1 MAEYSFGQQESFWQ
15 EEWNRAGVFE
25 ASADRSLPKYYVLEM
40 FPYPSGKIHM
50 GHVRNYTMGDV
61 IARYKIA
68 KGFNVLHPMGWDA
81 FGLPAENAA
90 LKNKEH
96 PDKWTRQNIAEMRK
110 QLKTLGLSID
120 WKRELATCDKEY
132 YGQQQSLFIDM
143 MDKGLVGRKTALV
156 NWDPVDRTVLA
167 NEQVIDGMGWRSGAK
182 VEQKELSQ
190 WVFKITDFSE
200 ELLQAI
206 DELDGWPEKVR
217 LMQRNWIGKSGG
229 LEFDFETVGC
239 PDDIK
244 TLKVYTTRPDTLMGA
259 TFAAVSPEHPLAK
272 AIARDNHEVES
283 FIRECRLTGTSE
295 AELELLDKKGI
306 DTGFKVKHPLNPEVT
321 LPIWVANFILNT
333 VGTGAI
339 FGCPAHDQRD
349 LDFSR
354 KYNLPVIDVFFPED
368 SDTPVENEAYVP
380 SKSQRV
386 RYVNGFAGDL
396 IQTGDEG
403 INSAIT
409 HCVEKGIGKKVT
421 RYRLRDWGISRQR
434 YWGCPIPVIHCEKC
448 GIVPEIKEN
457 LPIELPLDV
466 TFDKPGNPLDH
477 HPTFKHCTC
486 PYCGGDAMRETDTMD
501 TFVDSSW
508 YFVRY
513 TAPDEKTPTNLAM
526 ADYWMN
532 VDQYIGGIEHAILHL
547 LYSRFFARAMHL
559 TGHLSEHCKEPFD
572 SLFTQGMVNHA
583 IYLTRDKN
591 GRPIYHF
598 PTEVEVTGTEAKLI
612 STGEPV
618 EIVPSAKM
626 AKSKN
631 NIIDPQSLIEK
642 YGADTARWY
651 MVSDSPPE
659 RDIEWTTTGVE
670 AASKHLERVWRLANE
685 IKSMDDSGTQN
696 DDLKLKKI
704 LHHSI
709 NEFSQEIEGF
719 VFNKAIARLYELY
732 NAVSKS
738 KASTRVKKE
747 TMLTYA
753 QLMAPITP
761 HIAEE
766 IWRLLGGKGFV
777 VNTRWPT
784 ADPEFLKIDQ
794 IIIPI
799 QVNGKLRSKIEVV
812 KGLPK
817 ERILKLV
824 LEDEAVT
831 RYLEGKKP
839 RKTIVVPDRIVNI
852 VV

>member
-1 MAEYSFGQQESFWQ
+1 MTEYNFLQQESFWQ
-15 EEWNRAGVFE
+15 GEWDKAGVFE
-25 ASADRSLPKYYVLEM
+25 ASPDRSLPKYYVLEM

-90 LKNKEH
+90 LKNNEH

-132 YGQQQSLFIDM
+132 YGQQQSLFLDM
-143 MDKGLVGRKTALV
+143 MEKGLIGRKTALV
-156 NWDPVDRTVLA
+156 NWDPVDGTVLA

-200 ELLQAI
+200 DLLQAI
-206 DELDGWPEKVR
+206 DELEGWPEKVR
-217 LMQRNWIGKSGG
+217 LMQRNWIGKSTG

-239 PDDIK
+239 PEGIDA
-244 TLKVYTTRPDTLMGA
+244 LRVYTTRPDTLLGA
-259 TFAAVSPEHPLAK
+259 TFVAVSSEHPLAK
-272 AIARDNHEVES
+272 AIAKENPEVEK
-283 FIRECRLTGTSE
+283 FIRECRQAGTSE
-295 AELELLDKKGI
+295 VELELLEKKGI
-306 DTGFKVKHPLNPEVT
+306 DTGFQVKHPLNPEVT
-321 LPIWVANFILNT
+321 LPIWVANFILHT

-349 LDFSR
+349 LDFTR
-354 KYNLPVIDVFFPED
+354 KYDLPVIDVFFAED
-368 SDTPVENEAYVP
+368 SDQPVENEAYVP
-380 SKSQRV
+380 PKNQKV
-386 RYVNGFAGDL
+386 KYANGFAGETF
-396 IQTGDEG
+396 QTGEEG
-403 INSAIT
+403 INSAIA
-409 HCVEKGIGKKVT
+409 HCVENGVGKKVI

-434 YWGCPIPVIHCEKC
+434 YWGCPIPVIHCDNC
-448 GIVPEIKEN
+448 GIVPEIKDN

-466 TFDKPGNPLDH
+466 TFEKPGNPLDH
-477 HPTFKHCTC
+477 HPTWKYCTC
-486 PYCGGDAMRETDTMD
+486 PHCGKDAKRETDTMD

-513 TAPDEKTPTNLAM
+513 TAPQEKTPTNLAM

-547 LYSRFFARAMHL
+547 LYSRFFTRAMQL
-559 TGHLSEHCKEPFD
+559 TGHLSGHCIEPFK

-598 PTEVEVTGTEAKLI
+598 PTEVELSGTEAKLKC
-612 STGEPV
+612 TGEPV
-618 EIVPSAKM
+618 EIIPSAKM

-631 NIIDPQSLIEK
+631 NIIDPQGLIEQ

-685 IKSMDDSGTQN
+685 IKSLDQVGTPEE
-696 DDLKLKKI
+696 DLRLKKI
-704 LHHSI
+704 LHHTI
-709 NEFSQEIEGF
+709 NEFSREIEGF

-732 NAVSKS
+732 NAIVKS
-738 KASTRVKKE
+738 KASATVKKE

-761 HIAEE
+761 HIAED
-766 IWRLLGGKGFV
+766 IWCLLDGKDFV
-777 VNTRWPT
+777 VNNPWPKII
-784 ADPEFLKIDQ
+784 PEYLKVDKIV
-794 IIIPI
+794 IPI
-799 QVNGKLRSKIEVV
+799 QVNGKLRSRIEVA

-817 ERILKLV
+817 EQVLNLV
-824 LEDEAVT
+824 LEDKVVT
-831 RYLEGKKP
+831 RYLEGNKP

>member
-1 MAEYSFGQQESFWQ
+1 MTEYNFLEQESFWQ
-15 EEWNRAGVFE
+15 EEWDKAGVFE
-25 ASADRSLPKYYVLEM
+25 ASPDRNLPKYYVLEM

-90 LKNKEH
+90 LKNNEH

-156 NWDPVDRTVLA
+156 NWDPVDGTVLA

-206 DELDGWPEKVR
+206 DGLEGWPEKVR
-217 LMQRNWIGKSGG
+217 LMQRNWIGKSSG
-229 LEFDFETVGC
+229 LEFDFETIGC
-239 PDDIK
+239 PEGINK
-244 TLKVYTTRPDTLMGA
+244 LKVYTTRPDTLMGA

-272 AIARDNHEVES
+272 AIAKENPDVEN
-283 FIRECRLTGTSE
+283 FIRECRQAGTSE
-295 AELELLDKKGI
+295 VELELLEKKGI
-306 DTGFKVKHPLNPEVT
+306 DTGFKVRHPLDPEIT

-354 KYNLPVIDVFFPED
+354 KYDLPVIDVFFSED
-368 SDTPVENEAYVP
+368 SDQPVENEAYVP
-380 SKSQRV
+380 PKNQQV
-386 RYVNGFAGDL
+386 KYANGFAGD
-396 IQTGDEG
+396 ISQTGEEG
-403 INSAIT
+403 INAAIA
-409 HCVEKGIGKKVT
+409 HCVKNGIGQKVI

-434 YWGCPIPVIHCEKC
+434 YWGCPIPVIHCGKC

-477 HPTFKHCTC
+477 HPTWKYCTC
-486 PYCGGDAMRETDTMD
+486 PHCGKDAVRETDTMD

-513 TAPDEKTPTNLAM
+513 TAPNEKTPTNLAM

-547 LYSRFFARAMHL
+547 LYSRFFARAMQV
-559 TGHLSEHCKEPFD
+559 TGHLSKHCDEPFK

-598 PTEVEVTGTEAKLI
+598 PTEVEVSGVEAKLK

-618 EIVPSAKM
+618 EIIPSAKM

-631 NIIDPQSLIEK
+631 NIIDPQGLIEK

-685 IKSMDDSGTQN
+685 IKSMDHPGTPAE
-696 DDLKLKKI
+696 DIKLKKI
-704 LHHSI
+704 LHHAI
-709 NEFSQEIEGF
+709 NEFSREIEGF

-732 NAVSKS
+732 NAVVKS
-738 KASTRVKKE
+738 QASAKVKKE
-747 TMLTYA
+747 IMLTYA

-761 HIAEE
+761 HVAEE
-766 IWRLLGGKGFV
+766 IWCLLGGKGFV
-777 VNTRWPT
+777 VNTPWPKV
-784 ADPEFLKIDQ
+784 DPEFLKVDQ
-794 IIIPI
+794 ITIPI
-799 QVNGKLRSKIEVV
+799 QVNGKLRSRIEVA

-817 ERILKLV
+817 EHILKLV
-824 LEDEAVT
+824 LEDEVVT
-831 RYLEGKKP
+831 RYLDGNKP

>member
-1 MAEYSFGQQESFWQ
+1 MTEYNFLEQECFWQ
-15 EEWNRAGVFE
+15 KEWEKAGVFE
-25 ASADRSLPKYYVLEM
+25 ASSDHSLPKYYVLEM

-90 LKNKEH
+90 LKNNEH
-96 PDKWTRQNIAEMRK
+96 PDRWTRQNIAEMRK

-132 YGQQQSLFIDM
+132 YGQQQALFLDM
-143 MDKGLVGRKTALV
+143 IDKGLVDRKTTLV
-156 NWDPVDRTVLA
+156 NWDPVDGTVLA

-190 WVFKITDFSE
+190 WVFRITDFSE
-200 ELLQAI
+200 ELLEAI
-206 DELDGWPEKVR
+206 DGLEGWPDKVR
-217 LMQRNWIGKSGG
+217 LMQRNWIGKSSG
-229 LEFDFETVGC
+229 LEFDFETIDC
-239 PDDIK
+239 PEGIDR
-244 TLKVYTTRPDTLMGA
+244 LKVYTTRPDTLMGA
-259 TFAAVSPEHPLAK
+259 TFAAVSPEHPLAR
-272 AIARDNHEVES
+272 AIARKNPEVEE
-283 FIRECRLTGTSE
+283 FIRECRQAGTSE
-295 AELELLDKKGI
+295 VELELLEKKGV
-306 DTGFKVKHPLNPEVT
+306 DTGFKVRHPLDPEVT

-349 LDFSR
+349 LDFTR
-354 KYNLPVIDVFFPED
+354 KYDLPVIDVFFPED
-368 SDTPVENEAYVP
+368 ADTPVANEAYVP
-380 SKSQRV
+380 PKTQKVKYLR
-386 RYVNGFAGDL
+386 GFAGNEL
-396 IQTGDEG
+396 QTGDEG
-403 INSAIT
+403 IAAAIA
-409 HCVEKGIGKKVT
+409 HCEDRGIGRKVI

-434 YWGCPIPVIHCEKC
+434 YWGCPIPVIHCPNC
-448 GIVPEIKEN
+448 GIVPEKKEN
-457 LPIELPLDV
+457 LPVELPMDV
-466 TFDKPGNPLDH
+466 SFEKPGNPLDH
-477 HPTFKHCTC
+477 HPTFKKCTC
-486 PYCGGDAMRETDTMD
+486 PNCGSDAERETDTMD

-513 TAPDEKTPTNLAM
+513 TAPNEKAPTNLAI

-547 LYSRFFARAMHL
+547 LYSRFFARAMQL
-559 TGHLSEHCKEPFD
+559 TGHLSEKCKEPFA

-583 IYLTRDKN
+583 IYQTRDKN

-598 PTEVEVTGTEAKLI
+598 PTEVEVSGTEARLK

-618 EIVPSAKM
+618 EIIPSAKM

-631 NIIDPQSLIEK
+631 NIIDPQGLIK
-642 YGADTARWY
+642 QYGADTARWY
-651 MVSDSPPE
+651 MVSDSPPD

-670 AASKHLERVWRLANE
+670 AASKHLERVWRLAND
-685 IKSMDDSGTQN
+685 INSMKDVGTA
-696 DDLKLKKI
+696 DEDLKLKKI
-704 LHHSI
+704 LHQTI
-709 NEFSQEIEGF
+709 NEFAREIEGF
-719 VFNKAIARLYELY
+719 IFNKAIARLYELY
-732 NAVSKS
+732 NAMVKS
-738 KASTRVKKE
+738 KASANVKKT

-761 HIAEE
+761 HLAEE
-766 IWRLLGGKGFV
+766 IWRLLGGRDFV
-777 VNTRWPT
+777 VKTEWPK
-784 ADPEFLKIDQ
+784 ADPEYLKVDQ
-794 IIIPI
+794 ITMPI
-799 QVNGKLRSKIEVV
+799 QINGKLRSRIEVT

-817 ERILKLV
+817 DQVLKMV
-824 LEDEAVT
+824 LEDKVVT
-831 RYLEGKKP
+831 RYLDGHEP

>member
-1 MAEYSFGQQESFWQ
+1 MTEYNFLEQECFWQ
-15 EEWNRAGVFE
+15 REWDKAGVFE
-25 ASADRSLPKYYVLEM
+25 ASSDRSLPKYYVLEM

-90 LKNKEH
+90 LKNNEH
-96 PDKWTRQNIAEMRK
+96 PDRWTRQNISEMRK

-132 YGQQQSLFIDM
+132 YGQQQALFLDM
-143 MDKGLVGRKTALV
+143 IDKGLVDRKTTLV
-156 NWDPVDRTVLA
+156 NWDPVDGTVLA

-190 WVFKITDFSE
+190 WVFRITDFSE
-200 ELLQAI
+200 ELLEAI
-206 DELDGWPEKVR
+206 DGLEGWPDKVR
-217 LMQRNWIGKSGG
+217 LMQRNWIGKSTG
-229 LEFDFETVGC
+229 LEFDFETIDC
-239 PDDIK
+239 PEGIDRL
-244 TLKVYTTRPDTLMGA
+244 TVYTTRPDTLMGA
-259 TFAAVSPEHPLAK
+259 TFAAVSPEHPLAR
-272 AIARDNHEVES
+272 AIAKKNPEVEE
-283 FIRECRLTGTSE
+283 FIRECRHAGTSE
-295 AELELLDKKGI
+295 VELELLEKKGV
-306 DTGFKVKHPLNPEVT
+306 DTGFKVRHPLDPDVT

-349 LDFSR
+349 LDFTR
-354 KYNLPVIDVFFPED
+354 KYDLPVIDVFFPED
-368 SDTPVENEAYVP
+368 SDTPVANEAYVP
-380 SKSQRV
+380 PKTQRV
-386 RYVNGFAGDL
+386 RYLRSFAGDEL
-396 IQTGDEG
+396 QTGDEG
-403 INSAIT
+403 IAAAIA
-409 HCVEKGIGKKVT
+409 HCEDRGIGRKVV

-434 YWGCPIPVIHCEKC
+434 YWGCPIPVIHCPNC
-448 GIVPEIKEN
+448 GIVPEKKEK
-457 LPIELPLDV
+457 LPVELPMDV
-466 TFDKPGNPLDH
+466 SFEKPGNPLDH
-477 HPTFKHCTC
+477 HPTFKKCTC
-486 PYCGGDAMRETDTMD
+486 PKCGSDAERETDTMD

-513 TAPDEKTPTNLAM
+513 TAPGEKTPTNLAM

-547 LYSRFFARAMHL
+547 LYSRFFARAMQL
-559 TGHLSEHCKEPFD
+559 TGHLSEKCKEPFD

-583 IYLTRDKN
+583 IYQTRDKN

-598 PTEVEVTGTEAKLI
+598 PTEVEVSGTEARLK

-618 EIVPSAKM
+618 EVIPSAKM

-631 NIIDPQSLIEK
+631 NIIDPQSLIK
-642 YGADTARWY
+642 QYGADTARWY
-651 MVSDSPPE
+651 MVSDSPPD

-670 AASKHLERVWRLANE
+670 AASKHLERVWRLAND
-685 IKSMDDSGTQN
+685 INLMDDVGTA
-696 DDLKLKKI
+696 DEDLKLKKI
-704 LHHSI
+704 LHQTI
-709 NEFSQEIEGF
+709 NEFAREIEGF
-719 VFNKAIARLYELY
+719 IFNKAIARLYELY
-732 NAVSKS
+732 NAMVRS
-738 KASTRVKKE
+738 KASASVKKA

-753 QLMAPITP
+753 QLSAPITP
-761 HIAEE
+761 HLAEE
-766 IWRLLGGKGFV
+766 IWRLLGGGDFV
-777 VNTRWPT
+777 VKTEWPK
-784 ADPEFLKIDQ
+784 ADPEYLKVDQ
-794 IIIPI
+794 ITMPI
-799 QVNGKLRSKIEVV
+799 QINGKLRSRIEVT

-817 ERILKLV
+817 DQVLKMV

-831 RYLEGKKP
+831 RYLDGNEP

>member
-1 MAEYSFGQQESFWQ
+1 MTEYNFLNQESYWQQEWEKAQ
-15 EEWNRAGVFE
+15 VFE
-25 ASADRSLPKYYVLEM
+25 ASPNRSIPKYYVLEM

-90 LKNKEH
+90 LKNNEH
-96 PDKWTRQNIAEMRK
+96 PDKWTRQNIAEMRN

-120 WKRELATCDKEY
+120 WKREIATCDKEY

-156 NWDPVDRTVLA
+156 NWDPVDGTVLA

-190 WVFKITDFSE
+190 WVFKISDYSE

-206 DELDGWPEKVR
+206 DGLEGWPEKVR
-217 LMQRNWIGKSGG
+217 LMQRNWIGKSTG
-229 LEFDFETVGC
+229 LEFDFEAIQC
-239 PDDIK
+239 PDNID
-244 TLKVYTTRPDTLMGA
+244 TLRVYTTRPDTLMGA
-259 TFAAVSPEHPLAK
+259 TFAAVSAEHPLAK
-272 AIARDNHEVES
+272 AIAKLNPEVKQ
-283 FIRECRLTGTSE
+283 FIKECRQAGTSE
-295 AELELLDKKGI
+295 MELELLEKKGV
-306 DTGFKVKHPLNPEVT
+306 DTGYKVKHPLNPEVT

-354 KYNLPVIDVFFPED
+354 KYGLPVIDVFCAEG
-368 SDTPVENEAYVP
+368 TNQPVGNEAYVP
-380 SKSQRV
+380 PKNQRV
-386 RYVNGFAGDL
+386 EYVNGFAGNRL
-396 IQTGDEG
+396 QTGDEG
-403 INSAIT
+403 IHSAIAF
-409 HCVEKGIGKKVT
+409 CVDKGIGKRVV

-434 YWGCPIPVIHCEKC
+434 YWGCPIPVVHCDHC
-448 GIVPEIKEN
+448 GIVPESKQN

-466 TFDKPGNPLDH
+466 SFDKPGNPLEL
-477 HPTFKHCTC
+477 HPAWKRCSC
-486 PYCGGDAMRETDTMD
+486 PKCGRDALRETDTMD

-513 TAPDEKTPTNLAM
+513 TSPQERTPTNRAM

-547 LYSRFFARAMHL
+547 LYSRFFARAMHV

-583 IYLTRDKN
+583 IYQTRDNN
-591 GRPIYHF
+591 GRPIYHY
-598 PTEVEVTGTEAKLI
+598 PTEVEVTGATAKLK
-612 STGEPV
+612 STDEPV
-618 EIVPSAKM
+618 EIIPSAKM

-631 NIIDPQSLIEK
+631 NIIDPQGLIRQ

-651 MVSDSPPE
+651 MVSDSPPD

-670 AASKHLERVWRLANE
+670 AASKHLERVWRLACDIRAME
-685 IKSMDDSGTQN
+685 DSKAPKE
-696 DDLKLKKI
+696 DLKLRKS
-704 LHHSI
+704 LHQTI
-709 NEFSQEIEGF
+709 FEFSRDIEGF

-732 NAVSKS
+732 NTMARS
-738 KASTRVKKE
+738 KASGKIKKE
-747 TMLTYA
+747 AMLVYA

-766 IWRLLGGKGFV
+766 IWRLLGGKRFV
-777 VNTRWPT
+777 VSTPWPT
-784 ADPEFLKIDQ
+784 TDPELLKVDQ
-794 IIIPI
+794 ITLPI
-799 QVNGKLRSKIEVV
+799 QINGKLRSRIEVA
-812 KGLPK
+812 KGLPQ
-817 ERILKLV
+817 EDMLKLV
-824 LEDEAVT
+824 LADEVVT
-831 RYLEGKKP
+831 RYLDGSKP
-839 RKTIVVPDRIVNI
+839 KKTIVVPDRIVNI